1 MILEDLWSGRFY
13 PAETGVPMD
22 PKYREINREISENIE
37 RLKTQLTPEQFA
49 QVEQLLEQMALS
61 HSMELE
67 SQFCFGFAAG
77 MQLQL
82 EVACQL
88 KKRHSERCLPIRKH
102 RGAREKRYSFG
113 YAVFLILALMK

>member
-13 PAETGVPMD
+13 PAETVVPTD

-37 RLKTQLTPEQFA
+37 RLKAQLTREQFTL
-49 QVEQLLEQMALS
+49 VEQILEQMTLA

-77 MQLQL
+77 IRLQQ
-82 EVACQL
+82 EV
-88 KKRHSERCLPIRKH
+88 H
-102 RGAREKRYSFG
+102 RMFQG
-113 YAVFLILALMK
+113 

>member
-13 PAETGVPMD
+13 PAETVVPTD
-22 PKYREINREISENIE
+22 PKYREINREISENME
-37 RLKTQLTPEQFA
+37 RLKNQLTPEQFA

-77 MQLQL
+77 IRLQQ
-82 EVACQL
+82 EV
-88 KKRHSERCLPIRKH
+88 H
-102 RGAREKRYSFG
+102 RMFQG
-113 YAVFLILALMK
+113 